1 MSEDPMYSFTFSKPV
16 EFKRAYNFLSPFQGF
31 DI

>member
-1 MSEDPMYSFTFSKPV
+1 MAEDSMYSFTFSKPV
-16 EFKRAYNFLSPFQGF
+16 EFRRAYNFLSPFQCF

>member
-1 MSEDPMYSFTFSKPV
+1 MAKYPMYSFTFSKPV
-16 EFKRAYNFLSPFQGF
+16 EFKRAYNFLSPFQDF